1 MARDIY
7 SKVAARIKSLS
18 NPHNAIWYVFV
29 FILLAIT
36 WSGIKAVQTNYGLQ
50 KQISQLKQENAV
62 LKLQNENIALN
73 NQYLQSDQFLSLAA
87 RQDLGLAAPGETVLL
102 IPSDVAMKYVDKSIT
117 PGSVT
122 TTTTQTAKSQSR
134 LMNNLEAWRDFL
146 LGRTILSD

>member
-1 MARDIY
+1 MARQYIA
-7 SKVAARIKSLS
+7 KTITRIKSLR
-18 NPHNAIWYVFV
+18 NPYNAIWYVV
-29 FILLAIT
+29 VIILLAIT

-102 IPSDVAMKYVDKSIT
+102 IPSDVAMKYVDRSIT
-117 PGSVT
+117 ASSVT
-122 TTTTQTAKSQSR
+122 AVANQSAKSQSR